1 MKNKSSNNFPYIP
14 NTDTEKQL
22 MLDAI
27 GVSNFV
33 DLVKEIPTKY
43 INPEIDIP
51 EDLSEQDLVKLLERI
66 SSKKRA
72 IASFSA
78 SF

>member
-33 DLVKEIPTKY
+33 DLVKEIPTEY

-51 EDLSEQDLVKLLERI
+51 
-66 SSKKRA
+66 
-72 IASFSA
+72 
-78 SF
+78 